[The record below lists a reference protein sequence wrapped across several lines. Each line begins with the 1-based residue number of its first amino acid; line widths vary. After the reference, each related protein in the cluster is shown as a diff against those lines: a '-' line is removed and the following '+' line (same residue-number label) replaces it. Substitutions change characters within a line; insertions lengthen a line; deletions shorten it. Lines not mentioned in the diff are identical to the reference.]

1 LPEDLTKE
9 KKKIVKVA
17 TKNPSWVADTDTA
30 LSAIN
35 TMNTKGITSL
45 LVAKKRD
52 IKKKVKR
59 LVGVLHM
66 HTALALGIK

>member
-1 LPEDLTKE
+1 
-9 KKKIVKVA
+9 
-17 TKNPSWVADTDTA
+17 
-30 LSAIN
+30 
-35 TMNTKGITSL
+35 MNTKGITSL

-52 IKKKVKR
+52 IKKKIKR